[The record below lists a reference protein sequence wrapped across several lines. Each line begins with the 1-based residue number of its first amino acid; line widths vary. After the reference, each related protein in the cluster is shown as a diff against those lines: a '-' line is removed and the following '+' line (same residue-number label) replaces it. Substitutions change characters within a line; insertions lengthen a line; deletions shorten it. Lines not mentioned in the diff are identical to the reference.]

1 MCIRD
6 RIKADCLAGRRQDR
20 QTIIDLLA
28 ICPGSEEYRYLCQ
41 AAREAAAVITGGEA
55 YLWGAIG
62 VDFAPC
68 PMTCRFCSL
77 GESWGIVR
85 DEVSYSED
93 EIISQIRQY
102 VNCGVRFI
110 VLRTTEFYS
119 VDTLCTFIPVSYTH
133 LDVYKRQSIYSFL
146 TVAAGPDLLRPSRR
160 TRCASN
166 HGNKAVFLA
175 PFDQSCV

>member
-1 MCIRD
+1 MDTAVKACID
-6 RIKADCLAGRRQDR
+6 RVKADCLAGRRQDR

-68 PMTCRFCSL
+68 PMNCRFCSL

-93 EIISQIRQY
+93 EIIS
-102 VNCGVRFI
+102 
-110 VLRTTEFYS
+110 
-119 VDTLCTFIPVSYTH
+119 PVSYTH
-133 LDVYKRQSIYSFL
+133 LDVYKRQTLYSAISFRSSQLSSTEASIYVQAAHCSGSSRKHSMRTLSMFL
-146 TVAAGPDLLRPSRR
+146 
-160 TRCASN
+160 
-166 HGNKAVFLA
+166 
-175 PFDQSCV
+175 